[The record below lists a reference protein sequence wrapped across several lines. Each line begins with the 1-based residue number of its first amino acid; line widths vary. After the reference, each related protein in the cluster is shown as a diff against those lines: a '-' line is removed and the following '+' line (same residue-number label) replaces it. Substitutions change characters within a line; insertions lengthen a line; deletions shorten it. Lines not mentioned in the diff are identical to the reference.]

1 MSKELATNETD
12 VAVKVYQTLVNGN
25 LAALTAEERV
35 NYYQAVCQSIGINP
49 LTKPF
54 EFITLNGNLTLY
66 ALKGCTDQL
75 RAIHGISIDPPIIVQ
90 TDHWITVTVSG
101 TDKTGRRDSEIGV
114 VAAKDMQGH
123 HGNALMKAMTKAK
136 RRLTLSMCGL
146 GMLDET
152 EVDDLPGY
160 QKQEPSQ
167 VPDTASD
174 KMKDEEGRKVLKSI
188 GKTGPKPEAVQ
199 WRSDWKTALDEV
211 GLDFVE
217 TVVAF
222 ANTGVVAESAT
233 DLENYFSHRIEAAK
247 GE

>member
-1 MSKELATNETD
+1 MSKELAQQTTD
-12 VAVKVYQTLVNGN
+12 PAGKLYQSLVNGN
-25 LAALTAEERV
+25 LAALTVDERV
-35 NYYQAVCQSIGINP
+35 NYYNAVCQSIGINP

-54 EFITLNGNLTLY
+54 EFITLNGKLTLY

-90 TDHWITVTVSG
+90 TDQWITVTVSG

-152 EVDDLPGY
+152 EVDDIPGY
-160 QKQEPSQ
+160 QKQEPSL
-167 VPDTASD
+167 VPETASQS
-174 KMKDEEGRKVLKSI
+174 MKDEECRKILRGI
-188 GKTGPKPEAVQ
+188 GKTGRGPEAVK
-199 WRSDWKTALDEV
+199 WRSDWTAALDEA
-211 GLDFVE
+211 GLDMTE
-217 TVVAF
+217 TVLAYVA
-222 ANTGVVAESAT
+222 TGVVLETAE
-233 DLENYFSHRIEAAK
+233 DLENYFEHRIQAAK